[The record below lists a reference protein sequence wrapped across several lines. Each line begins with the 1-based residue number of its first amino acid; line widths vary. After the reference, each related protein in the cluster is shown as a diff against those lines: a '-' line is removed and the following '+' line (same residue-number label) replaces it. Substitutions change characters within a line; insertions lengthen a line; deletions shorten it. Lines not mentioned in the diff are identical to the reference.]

1 MSSTAAGIIGIVALF
16 VLFALR
22 MPIGLSMLLVGGAGF
37 AWLTNWSAATALL
50 GSEPYHVTSFYPLS
64 VIPLFVLMGQFATV
78 SGMARD
84 FYAAAYA
91 WIGHWRGGLA
101 GATIVSCA
109 GFSALTGSSV
119 ACAATIGQV
128 ALPEM
133 RRYRYSNRLATG
145 VVAAGGTLGILIP
158 PSAGMVVYA
167 VLTEQSIGKL
177 FLAGVL
183 PGLLLTAIFLITI
196 AALCTANPAY
206 GPPGARMGMAG
217 RLRASVRAL
226 PMFLI
231 VVVTIGGIYVGFFT
245 PTEAA
250 AVGACLSMLLA
261 VVRGALTLRALT
273 DTLLETVRTSG
284 LIFLILIGATLF
296 SQFIAV
302 TRIPADLAELLIGL
316 DLPRTVVLTLILAAY
331 IALGMFMEGFAMMVL
346 TLPVVFPIITALG
359 YDPIWFGVIMVIV
372 LEMGLIDPPVG
383 VNVFVVKGI
392 AGDVPMNDI
401 FIGILPF
408 WLAMIVAIV
417 VLVAFP
423 QIALVLPNS
432 MIR

>member
-1 MSSTAAGIIGIVALF
+1 MSPTTAGIVGVVALF
-16 VLFALR
+16 VLFSLR
-22 MPIGLSMLLVGGAGF
+22 MPIGMSMLLVGGAGF
-37 AWLTNWSAATALL
+37 AYLTNWQAASTLL

-64 VIPLFVLMGQFATV
+64 VIPLFVLMGQFATL

-84 FYAAAYA
+84 FYGAAYA

-101 GATIVSCA
+101 GATIASCA

-167 VLTEQSIGKL
+167 ILTEQSIGRL

-183 PGLLLTAIFLITI
+183 PGLLLTGIFLITI
-196 AALCTANPAY
+196 AILCTAYPDY
-206 GPPGARMGMAG
+206 GPPGKRMAWSERMGAT
-217 RLRASVRAL
+217 ARAL
-226 PMFLI
+226 PMLLI
-231 VVVTIGGIYVGFFT
+231 VLVTIGGIYLGMFT

-250 AVGACLSMLLA
+250 AVGAFLAMLLA
-261 VVRGALTLRALT
+261 AVRGALTLRALT
-273 DTLLETVRTSG
+273 DSMLETVRTTG

-296 SQFIAV
+296 SQFIAI
-302 TRIPADLAELLIGL
+302 TRIPAELAELLTSL
-316 DLPRTVVLTLILAAY
+316 NLPRIVVLTLILATY

-359 YDPIWFGVIMVIV
+359 YDPIWFGVVMVIV

-417 VLVAFP
+417 ILVAVP
-423 QIALVLPNS
+423 DIATVLPNS
-432 MIR
+432 MIK

>member
-1 MSSTAAGIIGIVALF
+1 MSPTLAGTIGVIVLF
-16 VLFALR
+16 VLFCLR
-22 MPIGLSMLLVGGAGF
+22 MPIGISMLLVGGLGF
-37 AWLTNWSAATALL
+37 ASLANWQAASALL

-64 VIPLFVLMGQFATV
+64 VIPLFVLMGQFATL

-101 GATIVSCA
+101 GATIASCA

-167 VLTEQSIGKL
+167 VLTEQSIGRL

-183 PGLLLTAIFLITI
+183 PGLLLTAIFMTTI
-196 AALCTANPAY
+196 ALLCTAHPEY
-206 GPPGARMGMAG
+206 GPPGERMAMRQ
-217 RLRASVRAL
+217 RLRASLRAL
-226 PMFLI
+226 PMFLV

-250 AVGACLSMLLA
+250 AVGAFLAMLLA
-261 VVRGALTLRALT
+261 AARRTLTLRAMF

-296 SQFIAV
+296 SQFIAIS
-302 TRIPADLAELLIGL
+302 RIPADLAELLTGL
-316 DLPRTVVLTLILAAY
+316 NLPRVAVLALILCTY
-331 IALGMFMEGFAMMVL
+331 ILLGMFMEGFAMMVL

-359 YDPIWFGVIMVIV
+359 YDPIWFGVVMVIV

-401 FIGILPF
+401 FIGIIPF
-408 WLAMIVAIV
+408 WLAMIVTIV
-417 VLVAFP
+417 ILVAAP
-423 QIALVLPNS
+423 EIALVLPNS

>member
-1 MSSTAAGIIGIVALF
+1 MSPTLAGTIGVIVLF
-16 VLFALR
+16 VLFCLR
-22 MPIGLSMLLVGGAGF
+22 MPIGISMLLVGGVGF
-37 AWLTNWSAATALL
+37 AYLTNWEAASALL
-50 GSEPYHVTSFYPLS
+50 GSEPYHISSFYPLS
-64 VIPLFVLMGQFATV
+64 VIPLFVLMGQFATL

-101 GATIVSCA
+101 GATIASCA

-167 VLTEQSIGKL
+167 VLTEQSIGRL

-183 PGLLLTAIFLITI
+183 PGLLLTGMFMITI
-196 AALCTANPAY
+196 AILCSIYPAY
-206 GPPGARMGMAG
+206 GPPGERMIWRE
-217 RLRASVRAL
+217 RLRATLRAL
-226 PMFLI
+226 PMFTI
-231 VVVTIGGIYVGFFT
+231 VVVTIGGIYAGLFT

-250 AVGACLSMLLA
+250 AVGAFLAMLLA
-261 VVRGALTLRALT
+261 AARWTLTLKTLF

-296 SQFIAV
+296 SQFIAIS
-302 TRIPADLAELLIGL
+302 RIPADLAELLTSL
-316 DLPRTVVLTLILAAY
+316 NLPRVVVLTLILATY
-331 IALGMFMEGFAMMVL
+331 IVLGMFMEGFAMMVL

-359 YDPIWFGVIMVIV
+359 YDPIWFGIVMVIV

-392 AGDVPMNDI
+392 APDVPMNDI
-401 FIGILPF
+401 FIGIIPF
-408 WLAMIVAIV
+408 WLAMIVTIV
-417 VLVAFP
+417 ILVLAP
-423 QIALVLPNS
+423 DIALLLPNS

>member
-1 MSSTAAGIIGIVALF
+1 
-16 VLFALR
+16 
-22 MPIGLSMLLVGGAGF
+22 
-37 AWLTNWSAATALL
+37 LL
-50 GSEPYHVTSFYPLS
+50 GSEAYHVSSNYALS
-64 VIPLFVLMGQFATV
+64 VIPLFVLMGHFATL

-101 GATIVSCA
+101 GATIAACA

-133 RRYRYSNRLATG
+133 RRYKYDNRLATG

-167 VLTEQSIGKL
+167 ILTEQSIGRL

-183 PGLLLTAIFLITI
+183 PGLLLTLMFLLTI
-196 AALCTANPAY
+196 LIVSTLFPAY
-206 GPPGARMGMAG
+206 GPPGE
-217 RLRASVRAL
+217 RLRREDRFRATIRAL
-226 PMFLI
+226 PMSVI
-231 VVVTIGGIYVGFFT
+231 VLLTIGGIYVGLFT
-245 PTEAA
+245 PSEAA
-250 AVGACLSMLLA
+250 AVGAFLA
-261 VVRGALTLRALT
+261 MVLAATRGALSFKAFFRV
-273 DTLLETVRTSG
+273 LLETVRTSG

-302 TRIPADLAELLIGL
+302 TQIPSNLSEFLIGL
-316 DLPRTVVLTLILAAY
+316 NLPKIVVLVIILATY
-331 IALGMFMEGFAMMVL
+331 IVLGMFMEGFAMMVL

-372 LEMGLIDPPVG
+372 LEMGLISPPVG
-383 VNVFVVKGI
+383 VNVFVVKGV
-392 AGDVPMNDI
+392 AGDVPMSDI
-401 FIGILPF
+401 FTGILPF
-408 WLAMIVAIV
+408 WAAMIVTIA
-417 VLVAFP
+417 VLVVVP
-423 QIALVLPNS
+423 QIALVLPSS

>member
-1 MSSTAAGIIGIVALF
+1 MSPTAAGILGIIALF

-22 MPIGLSMLLVGGAGF
+22 MPIGMSMLLIGGVGF
-37 AWLTNWSAATALL
+37 AYLGSWQAASALL
-50 GSEPYHVTSFYPLS
+50 GSEPYHVTSAYALS
-64 VIPLFVLMGQFATV
+64 VIPLFVLMGQFATL

-101 GATIVSCA
+101 GATIAACA

-133 RRYRYSNRLATG
+133 RRYRYSMRLATG

-167 VLTEQSIGKL
+167 ILTEQSIGRL

-183 PGLLLTAIFLITI
+183 PGLLLTAVFLTTI
-196 AALCTANPAY
+196 AIICTVRPKY
-206 GPPGARMGMAG
+206 GPPAEGVTFAE
-217 RLRASVRAL
+217 RLRASSRAL
-226 PMFLI
+226 PMFTI
-231 VVVTIGGIYVGFFT
+231 VVVTIGGIYLGFFT
-245 PTEAA
+245 PSEAA
-250 AVGACLSMLLA
+250 AVGAFLAMLLA
-261 VVRGALTLRALT
+261 LVRGTLNLKSGT
-273 DTLLETVRTSG
+273 DVLLETVRTSG

-296 SQFIAV
+296 SQFIAIS
-302 TRIPADLAELLIGL
+302 RIPADLAALLIGL
-316 DLPRTVVLTLILAAY
+316 ELPRVAVLTLILVTY

-408 WLAMIVAIV
+408 WLAMIVTIV
-417 VLVAFP
+417 IL
-423 QIALVLPNS
+423 IAVPDIAMLLPNS

>member
-1 MSSTAAGIIGIVALF
+1 MSPTVAGIVGIAALF
-16 VLFALR
+16 LLFYLR
-22 MPIGLSMLLVGGAGF
+22 MPIGISMLLVGGIGF
-37 AWLTNWSAATALL
+37 AALASWQAAASLL
-50 GSEPYHVTSFYPLS
+50 GSEPFHLTSSYPLS
-64 VIPLFVLMGQFATV
+64 VIPLFVLMGQFATL

-101 GATIVSCA
+101 GATIAACA
-109 GFSALTGSSV
+109 GFSALSGSSV

-133 RRYRYSNRLATG
+133 RRYHYNNRLATG
-145 VVAAGGTLGILIP
+145 AVAAGGTLGILIP

-167 VLTEQSIGKL
+167 ILTEQSIGKL

-183 PGLLLTAIFLITI
+183 PGLLLTAMFLITI
-196 AALCTANPAY
+196 AIICTIRPGY
-206 GPPGARMGMAG
+206 GPPGERITAG
-217 RLRASVRAL
+217 ERRRASSRAL
-226 PMFLI
+226 PMFTI
-231 VVVTIGGIYVGFFT
+231 VVVTIGGIYVGLFT
-245 PTEAA
+245 PSEAA
-250 AVGACLSMLLA
+250 AVGAFLAMLLA
-261 VVRGALTLRALT
+261 VVRRTLTIKTLSEV
-273 DTLLETVRTSG
+273 LLETVRTSG

-296 SQFIAV
+296 SQFIAI
-302 TRIPADLAELLIGL
+302 TRIPSDLAELLIGL
-316 DLPRTVVLTLILAAY
+316 NLPKVAVLALILATY

-346 TLPVVFPIITALG
+346 TLPVVFPIISALG

-408 WLAMIVAIV
+408 WLTMIVTIV
-417 VLVAFP
+417 ILVIAP
-423 QIALVLPNS
+423 EIALVLPNS

>member
-1 MSSTAAGIIGIVALF
+1 MSPTTAGIVGVVALF
-16 VLFALR
+16 MLFALR
-22 MPIGLSMLLVGGAGF
+22 MPIGMSMLLVGGVGF
-37 AWLTNWSAATALL
+37 AYLTNWQAASALL

-64 VIPLFVLMGQFATV
+64 VIPLFVLMGQFATL

-101 GATIVSCA
+101 GATIASCA

-133 RRYRYSNRLATG
+133 RRYRYSMRLATG

-167 VLTEQSIGKL
+167 ILTEQSIGKL

-183 PGLLLTAIFLITI
+183 PGLLLTGIFLFTI
-196 AALCTANPAY
+196 AILCTAHPEY
-206 GPPGARMGMAG
+206 GPRGERMALPE
-217 RLRASVRAL
+217 RLRATTRAM

-231 VVVTIGGIYVGFFT
+231 VLVTIGGIYLGLFT

-250 AVGACLSMLLA
+250 AVGAFLAMLLA
-261 VVRGALTLRALT
+261 AVRGAITLRSMA
-273 DTLLETVRTSG
+273 DTMLETVRTTG

-296 SQFIAV
+296 SQFIAI
-302 TRIPADLAELLIGL
+302 TRIPADLAELLTSL
-316 DLPRTVVLTLILAAY
+316 NLPRVVVLILILATY

-359 YDPIWFGVIMVIV
+359 YDPIWFGVVMVIV

-392 AGDVPMNDI
+392 VPDVPMNDI
-401 FIGILPF
+401 FVGIVPF

-417 VLVAFP
+417 VLVIFP
-423 QIALVLPNS
+423 EIALVIPNS
-432 MIR
+432 MIK